1 MSVDAATAPPAASGS
16 SFYAAMRILPRRRR
30 EAMFAI
36 YGFCRAVDDIA
47 DEGGTDAEK
56 RAGLARWRDSIDAL
70 YAGRTPKEGAFLAE
84 PLRSYGLKRADFQA
98 VIDGMEMDV
107 GEPIVA
113 PDWQT
118 LDLYVDRVASAVGR
132 LSTPIFGL
140 ADGPSE
146 ALSHHL
152 GRALQLTNILR
163 DVDEDATIGR
173 LYLPRE
179 ELEKAG
185 ITTHMKAPAEI
196 LAQPGLDAA
205 CRVVAKRAAE
215 HFRDADKVMDA
226 APRAAVRAP
235 RLMSAAYRDVLARL
249 LRQGWDAPRTRVG
262 VRKARLIG
270 AFLKYGVL

>member
-1 MSVDAATAPPAASGS
+1 MTLDTVAAPPPASGS
-16 SFYAAMRILPRRRR
+16 SFYAAMRILPRARR

-56 RAGLARWRDSIDAL
+56 AAGLERWRAGIDAL
-70 YAGRTPKEGAFLAE
+70 YSGGTPVEGAFLATAIHA
-84 PLRSYGLKRADFQA
+84 YGLKRADFHA

-140 ADGPSE
+140 ADAPSA

-163 DVDEDATIGR
+163 DVDEDAAIGR
-173 LYLPRE
+173 LYFPRE

-185 ITTHMKAPAEI
+185 VETHMRSPAEI
-196 LAQPGLDAA
+196 IAQPGLDAA
-205 CRVVAKRAAE
+205 CRVVAGRAAD
-215 HFRDADKVMDA
+215 HFREADRVMDA

-249 LRQGWDAPRTRVG
+249 LQQGWSAPRLRVG
-262 VRKARLIG
+262 VRKTRLVG
-270 AFLKYGVL
+270 AFLKYGVF